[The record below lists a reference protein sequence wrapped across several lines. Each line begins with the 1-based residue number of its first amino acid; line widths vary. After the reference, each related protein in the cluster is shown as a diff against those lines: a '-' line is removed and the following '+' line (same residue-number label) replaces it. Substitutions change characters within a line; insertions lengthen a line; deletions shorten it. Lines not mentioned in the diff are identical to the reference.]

1 MILTET
7 MWSHG
12 TKKMIFIEVQL
23 GGGRKKEPFV
33 SFDIHASLFLEVIFD
48 SLSLLAE
55 TAHPFQTVA

>member
-12 TKKMIFIEVQL
+12 TKKMIFIEIQL
-23 GGGRKKEPFV
+23 EVGKKKEPFV
-33 SFDIHASLFLEVIFD
+33 SFDIHAFFFLEVIFY

-55 TAHPFQTVA
+55 TAHTFQTLA